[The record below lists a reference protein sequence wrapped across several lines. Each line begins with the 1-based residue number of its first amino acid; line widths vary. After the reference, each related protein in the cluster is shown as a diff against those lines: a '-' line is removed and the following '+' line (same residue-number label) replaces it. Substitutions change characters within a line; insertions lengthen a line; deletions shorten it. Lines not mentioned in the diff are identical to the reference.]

1 MKVKSLGI
9 WIISLLAVSTAW
21 AQSTEPSTVP
31 PEEVIGSG
39 TPRFLARFTGPHR
52 IGDSKVFQAPN
63 GSIGIG
69 TTTPVWPLH
78 VFSTK
83 KLGSGGYP
91 PIAIWAE
98 STAPNTWGGVF
109 AVASSPTGNTI
120 ALNGEAYSHNGIGV
134 IGQGGG
140 NDVVGATA
148 TTDAFA
154 VGTLG
159 DSQGTTGPRG
169 GDIRAS
175 LESPRNRGSVHQ
187 PTGGNILVG
196 SVSQNPDV
204 TVFRVDGNGTVFANG
219 GFQPSGAD
227 FAEAMAAT
235 GDRSKH
241 AAGDLLVIDPATARH
256 VDLAQQP
263 YSTLVAGIYSTKPGM
278 LGSTRKV
285 DDVPAKDEVPLAV
298 VGIVPCKI
306 TSENG
311 PIQVGD
317 LLVASSTPGHAM
329 KGTDRGKLIGAVV
342 GKALEPM
349 QEGKG
354 VIQVLVTLQ

>member
-1 MKVKSLGI
+1 V
-9 WIISLLAVSTAW
+9 A
-21 AQSTEPSTVP
+21 
-31 PEEVIGSG
+31 
-39 TPRFLARFTGPHR
+39 FARFQHQEGR
-52 IGDSKVFQAPN
+52 IGR
-63 GSIGIG
+63 
-69 TTTPVWPLH
+69 T
-78 VFSTK
+78 
-83 KLGSGGYP
+83 P

-98 STAPNTWGGVF
+98 STAPNTWGGVY

-120 ALNGEAYSHNGIGV
+120 ALNGEAYSNNGIGV

-140 NDVVGATA
+140 NGVVGATA

-154 VGTLG
+154 VGTVG
-159 DSQGTTGPRG
+159 DSQGTTGPG
-169 GDIRAS
+169 VGIFGQAW
-175 LESPRNRGSVHQ
+175 SPQGIAGLFINR
-187 PTGGNILVG
+187 PGGNILVG

-227 FAEAMAAT
+227 FAEAMAVT
-235 GDRSKH
+235 GDRSTY
-241 AAGDLLVIDPATARH
+241 AAGDLLVIDPTTARH
-256 VDLAQQP
+256 VALAQQP

-278 LGSTRKV
+278 LGSTRRV
-285 DDVPAKDEVPLAV
+285 DDVPPINEVPLAV
-298 VGIVPCKI
+298 VGIVPCKV

-329 KGTDRGKLIGAVV
+329 KGTDRSKLIGAVV